1 MNAVCA
7 GLWRLRTAGGFMTI
21 RNRGEVMELKTLLY
35 EKEGP
40 LRIITLNRPKT
51 MNAIDGELIRELIRV
66 LDDIA
71 DDLKARAVIIAGSEK
86 VFAAGGDIAFMLQA
100 QPLEGEQFVE
110 SVKKAFTKIEALS
123 QPVIAAISGMALGGG
138 LELALA
144 CDLRVAAEG
153 TVFGQPEINLGIIP
167 GAGGTQRL
175 TRAVGPGWAKHL
187 VMTGL
192 TIDTETAFRIGLVT
206 RVVAKD
212 ELMAEAK
219 KMAGLL
225 AAKSPVAIKAAK
237 SCINLGLNVDLL
249 SGLHYESKSLAFLFS
264 TEDKNEGMTAFL
276 EKRKPDFKGR

>member
-1 MNAVCA
+1 MD
-7 GLWRLRTAGGFMTI
+7 
-21 RNRGEVMELKTLLY
+21 LKTLLY
-35 EKEGP
+35 EKEGS

-51 MNAIDGELIRELIRV
+51 MNAIDGELIQELIWV

-71 DDLKARAVIIAGSEK
+71 DDQEARAVIITGGEK
-86 VFAAGGDIAFMLQA
+86 VFAAGGDIAFMLKA

-123 QPVIAAISGMALGGG
+123 QPVLAAISGIALGGG
-138 LELALA
+138 CELTLA
-144 CDLRVAAEG
+144 CDLRIAAEG

-175 TRAVGPGWAKHL
+175 TRVVGPGWAKYL

-192 TIDTETAFRIGLVT
+192 TIDSETAFKIGLVT
-206 RVVAKD
+206 RVVPKE

-219 KMAGLL
+219 KLAGAL
-225 AAKSPVAIKAAK
+225 AAKAPVAIKAAK
-237 SCINLGLNVDLL
+237 NCINLGQNVDLL

-264 TEDKNEGMTAFL
+264 TEDRKEGMTAFL
-276 EKRKPDFKGR
+276 EKRKPEFKGR

>member
-1 MNAVCA
+1 
-7 GLWRLRTAGGFMTI
+7 
-21 RNRGEVMELKTLLY
+21 MELKTLLY
-35 EKEGP
+35 EKEGD
-40 LRIITLNRPKT
+40 LSIITLNRPKT

-71 DDLKARAVIIAGSEK
+71 DDAQARAVIIAGSEK
-86 VFAAGGDIAFMLQA
+86 VFAAGGDIGFMLKA
-100 QPLEGEQFVE
+100 QPLDGEQFVE

-138 LELALA
+138 CELALA
-144 CDLRVAAEG
+144 CDLRIAAEG
-153 TVFGQPEINLGIIP
+153 TIFGQPEINLGIIP

-192 TIDTETAFRIGLVT
+192 TIDTETAFKIGLVT
-206 RVVAKD
+206 RVVAK
-212 ELMAEAK
+212 ENLMAEAK
-219 KMAGLL
+219 KMGGLL
-225 AAKSPVAIKAAK
+225 AAKSPVAMKAAK
-237 SCINLGLNVDLL
+237 NCINLGQNVDLL

-264 TEDKNEGMTAFL
+264 TEDKTEGMTAFL

>member
-1 MNAVCA
+1 
-7 GLWRLRTAGGFMTI
+7 
-21 RNRGEVMELKTLLY
+21 MELKTLLY
-35 EKEGP
+35 EKEAF

-51 MNAIDGELIRELIRV
+51 MNAIDGELIRELIWV

-71 DDLKARAVIIAGSEK
+71 DDGEARAVIIAGGEK

-100 QPLEGEQFVE
+100 QPLEGEQFVD
-110 SVKKAFTKIEALS
+110 SVKKAFTKIEALN

-138 LELALA
+138 CELALA
-144 CDLRVAAEG
+144 CDLRIAAEG
-153 TVFGQPEINLGIIP
+153 TIFGQPEINLGIIP

-192 TIDTETAFRIGLVT
+192 TIDTDTAFKIGLVT
-206 RVVAKD
+206 KVVPRE
-212 ELMAEAK
+212 ELLAEAK
-219 KMAGLL
+219 KLAGML
-225 AAKSPVAIKAAK
+225 AAKSPLALKAAK
-237 SCINLGLNVDLL
+237 SCVNLGQNVDLL

-264 TEDKNEGMTAFL
+264 SEDQKEGMKAFL

>member
-1 MNAVCA
+1 
-7 GLWRLRTAGGFMTI
+7 
-21 RNRGEVMELKTLLY
+21 MELKTLLY
-35 EKEGP
+35 EKEGS

-51 MNAIDGELIRELIRV
+51 MNALDGELVSELIRV

-71 DDLKARAVIIAGSEK
+71 SDGEARVVIITGSEK

-110 SVKKAFTKIEALS
+110 SVKTAFTKIEALS

-138 LELALA
+138 CELALA
-144 CDLRVAAEG
+144 CDLRLAAEG
-153 TVFGQPEINLGIIP
+153 TIFGQPEINLGIIP

-192 TIDTETAFRIGLVT
+192 SIDTETAFRIGLVT
-206 RVVAKD
+206 RVTARED
-212 ELMAEAK
+212 LMAEAK
-219 KMAGLL
+219 KLAGLL
-225 AAKSPVAIKAAK
+225 ASKSPVALKAAK
-237 SCINLGLNVDLL
+237 SCINLGQNVDLL

-264 TEDKNEGMTAFL
+264 TVDKQEGMRAFL
-276 EKRKPDFKGR
+276 EKRKPYFKGR